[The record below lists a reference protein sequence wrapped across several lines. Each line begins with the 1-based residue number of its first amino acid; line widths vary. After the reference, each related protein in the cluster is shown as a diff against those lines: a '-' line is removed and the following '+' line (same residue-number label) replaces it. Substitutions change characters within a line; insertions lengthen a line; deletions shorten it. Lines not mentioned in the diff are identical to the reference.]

1 MSCLSKIKLNEFK
14 PAFLLS
20 QRQLADRFNVGRS
33 QVNRILKR
41 KAEFMEVY
49 ENNVNEC
56 LNRKRVCVSSDYDNI
71 DNATWLWFK
80 RARAR
85 NMPVPGP
92 YIQQKALEL
101 AKRYDQGNFKPSKGW
116 LERFKGRHNISS
128 AVISGEKGCV
138 DGIVVDDWKERLPD
152 LISG

>member
-1 MSCLSKIKLNEFK
+1 
-14 PAFLLS
+14 
-20 QRQLADRFNVGRS
+20 
-33 QVNRILKR
+33 
-41 KAEFMEVY
+41 MEAY

-56 LNRKRVCVSSDYDNI
+56 LDRKRVCVSSDYDNI

-80 RARAR
+80 RARAL

-101 AKRYDQGNFKPSKGW
+101 AKRYDQGNFKASNGW